1 MPMSIKFVPR
11 TLLQPIQMDRPPAQ
25 AVLAGL
31 NRVGLPFKF
40 AATGLLF
47 LLPLVLLLR
56 GFQSEINRGI
66 RVAELE
72 REGVAY
78 SRPLTALILDVSQG
92 RRGLAADLRAVDRA
106 DRRHGDALGVRADWR
121 RLRAEGQ
128 SLEAGGAGR
137 GPGMDVGAWDRF
149 SQHLVTLLTTV
160 GNNSNLI
167 LDPDMDSYYTMD
179 TVLTQTPQL
188 VTNVSQVRAV
198 ADGADSPNVRQA
210 RLAMLM
216 GQVQTP
222 LAAAGDDL
230 RMATGYD
237 HALEPRVAAPFQDL
251 RFSTATFSGLLER
264 FGSSPRLHAEID
276 RAGDSVFES
285 GRRYNQAGMDALD
298 WVLERRLQAFLT
310 RRTSIDLIAAVSA
323 CLAVAFF
330 GGLYRTTMR
339 TIQQVLQAQREMRQ
353 SEGRYRSLVESS
365 PDAIVV
371 YVESGLVYVNGAALT
386 LLGAAK
392 TEEVLGRPVLDF
404 VHPEFHASMRERAA
418 LSQREGR
425 PNPLSQQQ
433 YIRLDGRVID
443 VETVGTPIVWEGQAA
458 RQVLIRDITERKAV
472 EEAVR
477 ESEARLRTVIAN
489 VPVVVFALDA
499 QGVYTFSDGQ
509 GLAALGLAPG
519 EIVGRSVFEVYQGQ
533 PALLEHLHAALSG
546 TAHTWT
552 LEVGGRTH
560 ETHTTPLR
568 DALGRLTGVA
578 GAAYDLTEHKRLE
591 TQLAHQAFHDALT
604 GLPNR
609 ALFLDRLE
617 HARARAE
624 RRHSSVAVLFVD
636 LDNFKVVNDSLGHA
650 AGDALLSAVAQ
661 RLSACIRPGD
671 TIARLGGDEFTVLL
685 EEVTGGETPTEV
697 AGRIAEALR
706 LPLTLE
712 GRTLFVSASIGIAQ
726 SSLEASGAAPTQPGD
741 LLREADI
748 AMYQAKNG
756 GRARCAVFDRQM
768 NAQAME
774 RMELEGDLRRAIA
787 QDELVLH
794 YQPIVSLASGALQ
807 EVEAL
812 VRWEH
817 PCRGLIAPLTFIPIA
832 EESGLIVP
840 LGLWVLRAACRQARR
855 WQQEH
860 PQEPPLV
867 IGVNLSGRQLEQ
879 PDLVAQVSAVLTETG
894 LPAASLKLE
903 ITESVMMA
911 NAEQTTAR
919 MQELKA
925 LGVRLAVDDFGT
937 GYSSMAYL
945 GAFPLDTL
953 KIDRAFVSKMDEP
966 EGEAILQA
974 IVTLAHSLHLQIT
987 TEGIETQDQWRRLQ
1001 ALGCERGQGYYF
1013 ARPQTS
1019 EALAAMLAETTTLSP
1034 ALALPPASSPALRA

>member
-1 MPMSIKFVPR
+1 MKKQIGLKTFQSKKGTV
-11 TLLQPIQMDRPPAQ
+11 L
-25 AVLAGL
+25 AVLAGA
-31 NRVGLPFKF
+31 GLPFKF

-47 LLPLVLLLR
+47 LLPLLLLLSD
-56 GFQSEINRGI
+56 FQGEINRGI
-66 RVAELE
+66 HVAELE
-72 REGVAY
+72 RAGVAY
-78 SRPLTALILDVSQG
+78 SRPLTALLFDVSENKK
-92 RRGLAADLRAVDRA
+92 GLAADLRAVDRA
-106 DRRHGDALGVRADWR
+106 DRAHGDDLGVRADWQ

-128 SLEAGGAGR
+128 SLERGGPGRAPGLDCAGR
-137 GPGMDVGAWDRF
+137 DRF
-149 SQHLVTLLTTV
+149 SQHLITLLTTA

-179 TVLTQTPQL
+179 TVITQTPQL
-188 VTNVSQVRAV
+188 LTNISQAHAV
-198 ADGADSPNVRQA
+198 AGGTDIADVRQA
-210 RLAMLM
+210 RLAMLE
-216 GQVQTP
+216 GQIQTP
-222 LAAAGDDL
+222 LATVGDDL
-230 RMATGYD
+230 RMASGYE
-237 HALEPRVAAPFQDL
+237 HALRPRVAAPFQDL
-251 RFSTATFSGLLER
+251 QSTTSAFVALLER
-264 FGSSPRLHAEID
+264 FGAAPRFQSALDAAES
-276 RAGDSVFES
+276 AAFAS
-285 GRRYNQAGMDALD
+285 GRRYNAAGMDALD
-298 WVLERRLQAFLT
+298 WVLARRLQTFLA
-310 RRTSIDLIAAVSA
+310 RRLRVDLVAAVSA
-323 CLAVAFF
+323 CLALAFF
-330 GGLYRTTMR
+330 AGLYRTTMR
-339 TIQQVLQAQREMRQ
+339 TIRQVLEAQREMRQ

-371 YVESGLVYVNGAALT
+371 YAESLLVYVNGAALS
-386 LLGAAK
+386 LMGASRP
-392 TEEVLGRPVLDF
+392 EELLGRPVLEFIHPDF
-404 VHPEFHASMRERAA
+404 RDNGPACVRR
-418 LSQREGR
+418 SQQEGR
-425 PNPLSQQQ
+425 SNPLS
-433 YIRLDGRVID
+433 YLKYVRLDGSAVD
-443 VETVGTPIVWEGQAA
+443 VEAVSTSIVWEGKPAGQM
-458 RQVLIRDITERKAV
+458 LIRDITERMAV

-499 QGVYTFSDGQ
+499 QGVFTFSDGQ
-509 GLAALGLAPG
+509 GLAVLGLAPG
-519 EIVGRSVFEVYQGQ
+519 EIVGRSIFEVYQGQ
-533 PALLEHLHAALSG
+533 PALLEHLHIALNG
-546 TAHTWT
+546 TVHAWT
-552 LEVGGRTH
+552 LEAGGRTH

-568 DALGRLTGVA
+568 DASGRLTGVA
-578 GAAYDLTEHKRLE
+578 GVAYDLTEHKRLE

-706 LPLTLE
+706 LPLMLE

-726 SSLEASGAAPTQPGD
+726 SGLEVGDAAPTWTGD

-817 PCRGLIAPLTFIPIA
+817 PRRGLIAPLTFIPIA

-840 LGLWVLRAACRQARR
+840 LGLWVLRTACRQTRQ

-860 PQEPPLV
+860 PQESPLV
-867 IGVNLSGRQLEQ
+867 VGVNLSGRQLEQ
-879 PDLVAQVSAVLTETG
+879 PGLVAQVSAVLAETG
-894 LPAASLKLE
+894 LPATSLKLE
-903 ITESVMMA
+903 ITESVMVA
-911 NAEQTTAR
+911 NAEETTAR

-945 GAFPLDTL
+945 GAFPIDTL

-974 IVTLAHSLHLQIT
+974 IITLAHSLHLQIT
-987 TEGIETQDQWRRLQ
+987 TEGIETQDQWQRLQ

-1019 EALAAMLAETTTLSP
+1019 EALAAMLAETAALS
-1034 ALALPPASSPALRA
+1034 LISSPGLRA